1 MRYGLDIGGT
11 KIEIAVFDRDF
22 KVLDVTR
29 ISTPSENYQRFMQS
43 VCRLV
48 RQKDKQ
54 YSCIGSV
61 GIGLPGV
68 QETRSSKQISSN
80 IPCLT
85 GQHVARDL
93 ATELNRA
100 VYIDNDS
107 RCLALCEALT
117 GAGQGMPRVFAAV
130 LGTGAGGGL
139 VLDGKVYR
147 GASGVAGEWGH
158 MPIAAHLVN
167 QYGLFVKQCNCG
179 LYGCLEHYISGTG
192 LSNLCE
198 HFLRIRLPTE
208 EFLKL
213 LAEKDPKALHVY
225 QVFID
230 ILCSGF
236 ASLQLTYDV
245 DIIVL
250 GGGLS
255 NIKRLYA
262 DLDQRLPDF
271 LFKGIQAVPIVPAR
285 FGDSSGVRGA
295 ALLGDNSF

>member
-11 KIEIAVFDRDF
+11 KIEIVVFDQDF
-22 KVLDVTR
+22 RVINTAR
-29 ISTPSENYQRFMQS
+29 IDTPTENYPRFIQT
-43 VCRLV
+43 VCQLV
-48 RQKDKQ
+48 RQRDRQ

-68 QETRSSKQISSN
+68 QQSSKQISSN

-85 GQHVARDL
+85 GQHVACDL
-93 ATELNRA
+93 AKELNRE
-100 VYIDNDS
+100 VNIDNDC
-107 RCLALCEALT
+107 RCFALFEALT
-117 GAGQGMPRVFAAV
+117 GAGQGIPRVFAAV
-130 LGTGAGGGL
+130 LGTGVGGGL
-139 VLDGKVYR
+139 VLDGKLYC

-158 MPIAAHLVN
+158 MPISAHLVN

-192 LSNLCE
+192 LSNLCQ
-198 HFLRIRLPTE
+198 HFLGTRLQAE
-208 EFLKL
+208 QLLKRV
-213 LAEKDPKALHVY
+213 ADKDAQALHVY

-236 ASLQLTYDV
+236 ANLQLTYDV

-255 NIKRLYA
+255 NIKRLYG
-262 DLDQRLPDF
+262 DIEQRLPDF
-271 LFKGIQAVPIVPAR
+271 LFKGIQAVPIVPAK

-295 ALLGDNSF
+295 ALLGN

>member
-11 KIEIAVFDRDF
+11 KIEIVVFDRDF
-22 KVLDVTR
+22 RVVNTARVD
-29 ISTPSENYQRFMQS
+29 TPVESYPRFIQT
-43 VCRLV
+43 VCQLV
-48 RQKDKQ
+48 RQRDWH

-68 QETRSSKQISSN
+68 QQSLKQISSN

-85 GQHVARDL
+85 GQHVAHDL
-93 ATELNRA
+93 AKELNRK
-100 VYIDNDS
+100 VYIDNDC
-107 RCLALCEALT
+107 RCFALCEALT
-117 GAGQGMPRVFAAV
+117 GAGQGISRVFSAV
-130 LGTGAGGGL
+130 LGTGVGGGL
-139 VLDGKVYR
+139 VLDGKLYR
-147 GASGVAGEWGH
+147 GASGIAGEWGH
-158 MPIAAHLVN
+158 MPISAHLVN

-192 LSNLCE
+192 LSNLCQ
-198 HFLRIRLPTE
+198 HFLGIDLQAE
-208 EFLKL
+208 QLLKRV
-213 LAEKDPKALHVY
+213 ADKDPQAVYVY

-236 ASLQLTYDV
+236 ANLQLTYDV

-255 NIKRLYA
+255 NIKHLYG
-262 DLDQRLPDF
+262 DLQQRLPHF
-271 LFKGIQAVPIVPAR
+271 LFKGIQVVRIVPAQ

-295 ALLGDNSF
+295 ALLPN